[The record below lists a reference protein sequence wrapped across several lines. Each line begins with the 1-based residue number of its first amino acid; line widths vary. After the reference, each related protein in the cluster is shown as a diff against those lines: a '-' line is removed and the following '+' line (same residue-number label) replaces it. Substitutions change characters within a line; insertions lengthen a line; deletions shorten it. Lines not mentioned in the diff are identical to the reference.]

1 MQPYSNWFRYLNCKE
16 YENTSTGG
24 TIINYLYLLGFFI
37 LSLITVLIFFIF
49 CIKLFVF
56 YIKKKPFPKKLLIA
70 ALIGIG
76 IVTTQVIYNTYFFT
90 FDNLEGEFYKGPVES
105 PTDKY
110 TANAYYKT
118 YGGAAGGVNLWVEIT
133 YHDDNKMKIVYH
145 SDAKRNFSMEWKNEN
160 TLYIVNEE
168 PGYPSSNKS
177 VTLNVEKETYFEGGL
192 VWRIINNQ
200 H

>member
-1 MQPYSNWFRYLNCKE
+1 MRTHRLE
-16 YENTSTGG
+16 E
-24 TIINYLYLLGFFI
+24 LLFI
-37 LSLITVLIFFIF
+37 LSLITFLLFFVF
-49 CIKLFVF
+49 CFKLFF
-56 YIKKKPFPKKLLIA
+56 FFIKKKPFPKKLLIA
-70 ALIGIG
+70 TLIGIG
-76 IVTTQVIYNTYFFT
+76 IVSTQVIYNTYFFT
-90 FDNLEGEFYKGPVES
+90 FDNLEGEFYKGPLES

-133 YHDDNKMKIVYH
+133 YHADNKMKTVYH

-168 PGYPSSNKS
+168 PGYSSSNKS
-177 VTLNVEKETYFEGGL
+177 VKLNVEKETYFDGGL